1 MKRIAV
7 LGSTGSIGTSTLAV
21 VEAFPENF
29 EIVAIAAGGN
39 LDRLRGQ
46 LERHR
51 PAVVSVAR
59 AEDAETLA
67 AEFSDLE
74 ILWGAEGLEQI
85 ARHADADL
93 VVVAVVGA
101 IGLNPTLAALGA
113 GKNVAL
119 ANKEA
124 LVSAGELVMDAARR
138 AGVHLLPVDSE
149 HSAIHRTLQG
159 GAAEGVARLIL
170 TASGGPFRT
179 WSLEAINS
187 ATRNDALQHPT
198 WRMGAKITIDCA
210 TMMNKGLEVIEAH
223 HFFGLP
229 EPSIDVVIHPQSLIH
244 AMVEWA
250 DGAVTAQLSANDMRL
265 PIAHA
270 LAWPGRLVEVSPPL
284 DFTTLPALTFEAP
297 DRDRFPALELARAA
311 LRAGGE
317 MPAVLSA
324 ANEVAVAAFLDG
336 KCSFPAVAATV
347 AATLDGWSARN
358 RPLTDIGQVLAAD
371 GEARLLAADTI
382 MKYGASV
389 RGSEIRC

>member
-21 VEAFPENF
+21 VEAFPEHF
-29 EIVAIAAGGN
+29 EVVAIAAGSN
-39 LDRLRGQ
+39 LARVRRQ
-46 LERHR
+46 LKRHR

-59 AEDAETLA
+59 AEDAERLA
-67 AEFSDLE
+67 TDFPDLQV
-74 ILWGAEGLEQI
+74 LWGANGLEQI

-101 IGLNPTLAALGA
+101 IGLAPTLAALGA
-113 GKNVAL
+113 GRNVAL
-119 ANKEA
+119 ANKET
-124 LVSAGELVMDAARR
+124 LVVAGDLVMDAVRR

-149 HSAIHRTLQG
+149 HSAIHRALRG
-159 GAAEGVARLIL
+159 GTAEGVARLIL

-179 WSLEAINS
+179 WSLEAMKT
-187 ATRNDALQHPT
+187 ATRDDALKHPT
-198 WRMGAKITIDCA
+198 WRMGPKITIDSA
-210 TMMNKGLEVIEAH
+210 TLMNKGLEIIEAH
-223 HFFGLP
+223 RFFGVP
-229 EPSIDVVIHPQSLIH
+229 ERRIEVVVHPQSLVH
-244 AMVEWA
+244 AMVESA

-270 LAWPGRLVEVSPPL
+270 LAWPEHLVDVAPPL
-284 DFTTLPALTFEAP
+284 DLTTLPALTFEAP
-297 DRDRFPALELARAA
+297 DRDRFPALDLARAA

-336 KCSFPAVAATV
+336 RCSFPAVAATV
-347 AATLDGWSARN
+347 SETLDAWSARN
-358 RPLTDIGQVLAAD
+358 RPLADIDQALAAD
-371 GEARLLAADTI
+371 AEARKLAADTI
-382 MKYGASV
+382 MKYPAPV

>member
-21 VEAFPENF
+21 VEAFPEHF
-29 EIVAIAAGGN
+29 EVVAIAAGGN
-39 LDRLRGQ
+39 LACLRGQ
-46 LERHR
+46 LKRHR

-67 AEFSDLE
+67 NEFSDLQ
-74 ILWGAEGLEQI
+74 IFWGADGLEQI

-101 IGLNPTLAALGA
+101 IGLAPTLAALGA

-119 ANKEA
+119 ANKET
-124 LVSAGELVMDAARR
+124 LVVAGDLVMDAARR

-149 HSAIHRTLQG
+149 HSAIHRALRG
-159 GAAEGVARLIL
+159 GTTEGVARLIL

-179 WSLEAINS
+179 WSLEAIKT
-187 ATRNDALQHPT
+187 ATRDDALKHPT
-198 WRMGAKITIDCA
+198 WQMGAKITIDSA
-210 TMMNKGLEVIEAH
+210 TMMNKGLEIIEAH
-223 HFFGLP
+223 HFFGVP
-229 EPSIDVVIHPQSLIH
+229 ERQIDVVIHPQSLIH
-244 AMVEWA
+244 AMVESA

-265 PIAHA
+265 PIAYA
-270 LAWPGRLVEVSPPL
+270 LAWPERPVEVSPPL
-284 DFTTLPALTFEAP
+284 DFTSLPALTFEAP
-297 DRDRFPALELARAA
+297 DRDRFPALDLARAA

-336 KCSFPAVAATV
+336 RCSFPAVTTTV
-347 AATLDGWSARN
+347 AETLDAWSARN
-358 RPLTDIGQVLAAD
+358 RPLVDIDQALAAD
-371 GEARLLAADTI
+371 GEARLMAADTI
-382 MKYGASV
+382 MKYGAPV
-389 RGSEIRC
+389 HGSEIRC